1 MTGVSSR
8 ILTNSA
14 LSEVEGGRGRELN
27 LPKNEGSRDYGLM
40 DAVSGLTFRREEGS
54 NDWNDTNILNM
65 LLTDV
70 KIRSSL

>member
-1 MTGVSSR
+1 MTGASSR
-8 ILTNSA
+8 TLTNSA
-14 LSEVEGGRGRELN
+14 LSEVEGGRGRELKI
-27 LPKNEGSRDYGLM
+27 PKDEGSRDYGLM

-70 KIRSSL
+70 QIRSSL